1 MKVGFG
7 AVVARGFGAKASL
20 FDVKA
25 LCCCAVMSPIC
36 VGGSCVIKQE

>member
-7 AVVARGFGAKASL
+7 AVVAREFGADASL
-20 FDVKA
+20 FDVKV
-25 LCCCAVMSPIC
+25 LFCAVMSPIC